1 MDTLRRSTVYFDPTV
16 HRALLAK
23 AAATD
28 RSISDLVGEAVRL
41 ALSEDAD
48 DLAALRKRA
57 SEPDLDFERV
67 VGNLKRSG
75 KL

>member
-1 MDTLRRSTVYFDPTV
+1 MQSPWRSTVYFDPTV
-16 HRALLAK
+16 HRALPAK

-41 ALSEDAD
+41 VLSEDAD

-57 SEPDLDFERV
+57 REPELDFEKV
-67 VGNLKRSG
+67 VADLKRSG

>member
-1 MDTLRRSTVYFDPTV
+1 MQSLRRSTVYFDPTV
-16 HRALLAK
+16 HRALRAK

-57 SEPDLDFERV
+57 IEPDLDFEKV
-67 VGNLKRSG
+67 VAGLKRSG

>member
-1 MDTLRRSTVYFDPTV
+1 MQTLRRATVYFDPSL
-16 HRALLAK
+16 HKALRAK

-28 RSISDLVGEAVRL
+28 RSLSYLVGEAVRV
-41 ALSEDAD
+41 ALLEDAD

-67 VGNLKRSG
+67 VKSLKRRG

>member
-16 HRALLAK
+16 HRALRAK
-23 AAATD
+23 AAAPD

>member
-1 MDTLRRSTVYFDPTV
+1 MQSLRRSTVYFDPTV
-16 HRALLAK
+16 HRALRAK

-28 RSISDLVGEAVRL
+28 RSISDLVSEAVRL

-57 SEPDLDFERV
+57 SEPDLDFEKV
-67 VGNLKRSG
+67 VAGLKRSG

>member
-1 MDTLRRSTVYFDPTV
+1 MQNLRRSTVYFDPIV
-16 HRALLAK
+16 HRALRAK

-48 DLAALRKRA
+48 DLEAVRNRA
-57 SEPDLDFERV
+57 SEPDLDFGKV
-67 VGNLKRSG
+67 VESLKRRG

>member
-1 MDTLRRSTVYFDPTV
+1 MQSLRRSTVYFDPGV
-16 HRALLAK
+16 HRALRAK

-41 ALSEDAD
+41 TLAEDVD
-48 DLAALRKRA
+48 DLFTLRRRA
-57 SEPDLDFERV
+57 NEADLDFEKV
-67 VGNLKRSG
+67 VQSLKRRG

>member
-16 HRALLAK
+16 HRALRAK

-28 RSISDLVGEAVRL
+28 RSISDHVGEAVRL

>member
-1 MDTLRRSTVYFDPTV
+1 MQSLRRSTVYFDPTV
-16 HRALLAK
+16 HRALRAK

-57 SEPDLDFERV
+57 REPDLDFEKV
-67 VGNLKRSG
+67 VAGLKRSG